1 MLHFRIDGRLALSTY
16 TDPLPDVVPLKS
28 FKEVN
33 SESEAEFPCLPTSV
47 SYKIYISINLLLP
60 YPKKKKKNQ
69 KAKMVATSSE
79 LTERVIETFALL
91 N

>member
-1 MLHFRIDGRLALSTY
+1 MLHFRTDGRLALSTY
-16 TDPLPDVVPLKS
+16 TNPLPDVVPLKS

-60 YPKKKKKNQ
+60 CQKKKNQ